1 MEKIISDIDPYT
13 FTGSAMIIGLFLTN
27 ELTLE
32 EQDSIGNWLQL
43 VGLIIQT
50 YSSQVDLVNSSQ
62 ETNEDTTTSDIE
74 TLKKAIQKIQDKLD
88 HLN

>member
-74 TLKKAIQKIQDKLD
+74 TLKRAIQKIQDKLD

>member
-74 TLKKAIQKIQDKLD
+74 ALKKAIQKIQDKLD

>member
-62 ETNEDTTTSDIE
+62 EPNEDTTTSDIE
-74 TLKKAIQKIQDKLD
+74 ALKKAIQKIQDKLD